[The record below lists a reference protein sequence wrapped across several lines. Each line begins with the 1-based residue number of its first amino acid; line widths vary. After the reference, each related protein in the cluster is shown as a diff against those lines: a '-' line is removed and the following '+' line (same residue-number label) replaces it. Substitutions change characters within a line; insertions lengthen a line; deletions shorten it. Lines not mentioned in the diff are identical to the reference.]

1 MFHLW
6 GLLVILITCPLL
18 GAMPLIPWITY
29 ALKGKRLAQIGT
41 GNISVSAA
49 FYHGGKLVGILAVLS
64 EGFKGIA
71 AVLIS
76 RLFFPTGSFWELI
89 ALIALVIGRYAL
101 GRGAGTTNVVWG
113 FLMHDPLIAG
123 FVTLVAAIGLMF
135 VRSRQTSKFGVL
147 ILLPLLVAVLYSNDL
162 PRIVA
167 AFTLAGLIGWI
178 YKEIPDDMDL
188 PVQEAEG
195 ETQQVMA
202 YLNSGEQGI
211 ITLDEELEPEIFGAK
226 ASTLSQIKRWGYPV
240 PKGWILAPFDDPVV
254 LIDFLQPSTLSPLV
268 VRSSAIG
275 EDSEQASGAGQY
287 ATILNVT
294 SKQELE
300 EAIAQV
306 QASYNNPAAVQYRR
320 DRHAKDEAMAVLI
333 QPQVQ
338 SVFSGVAFSRDP
350 IAQQGDAVV
359 IEAVSGSASQVVSG
373 KVTPEQYRVF
383 VVGEDKLSTLKFEG
397 EGKIPQPLIKQ
408 VAYLARILEKRYYGI
423 PQDVEW
429 SYDGQNLWVLQ
440 ARPITTLLPIWTRKI
455 AAEVI
460 PGVIHPLTWSINLP
474 LTCGMWGEIFTLVLG
489 DRTRESDFSK
499 MATLHYSRAYFN
511 ASFLG
516 EIFLEMGLP
525 PESLEF
531 LTRDTKMSKPPLAST
546 WENLPGLTKL
556 LQREICL
563 ENQFK
568 QDYRHRFIPGLTRLA
583 NELIEELSPNQLL
596 TRVDLVLDLL
606 NQATY
611 YSILSPLS
619 AAIRQAA
626 TGVKDEQIDHSI
638 TPEVSSLRSLSLLAA
653 DAKEILPDIDPARVF
668 EQLAETPEG
677 EKILYEFQEI
687 VEDYGYLS
695 EVGTDISV
703 SRWKEQPHIVR
714 QLFIQLV
721 QGNEPPNQDESKKR
735 HQGFVQK
742 RVDLKGR
749 VTEIYSRLLAEL
761 RWTFLALE
769 KIWLQSSVLQ
779 QPGDIFFLKLG
790 EVRRLAAEADPALRN
805 QVSEIVANRRS
816 QFNQDSQITQI
827 PPLVYGY
834 NPPHPIDSAIN
845 SADNILLGIPASQG
859 QATGLVKVLRN
870 LQEVGEIDKGTIL
883 VVPYTDSGWAL
894 ILVRAGGI
902 IAEAGGKLSHGA
914 IVAREYGIPAVMDVR
929 GATYLLQDGQQVKID
944 GSKGIVEL
952 QEFFT

>member
-18 GAMPLIPWITY
+18 GAMPLIAWITY
-29 ALKGKRLAQIGT
+29 TLKGKQLAQIGT

-49 FYHGGKLVGILAVLS
+49 FYHGGKLVGTLAVLS
-64 EGFKGIA
+64 EAFKGIA

-76 RLFFPTGSFWELI
+76 RLFFPTGSLWELI

-123 FVTLVAAIGLMF
+123 FVSLVAAIGLMF
-135 VRSRQTSKFGVL
+135 VRSRETIKFGVL

-178 YKEIPDDMDL
+178 YKQIPDDMDL

-195 ETQQVMA
+195 ETQQIMA

-211 ITLDEELEPEIFGAK
+211 VTLDEELEPEIFGAK

-275 EDSEQASGAGQY
+275 EDSEQASAAGQY

-306 QASYNNPAAVQYRR
+306 QASYNSPAAVQYRR
-320 DRHAKDEAMAVLI
+320 DHHAKDEAMAVLI

-489 DRTRESDFSK
+489 DRTRELDFSK

-516 EIFLEMGLP
+516 EMFLEMGLP

-531 LTRDTKMSKPPLAST
+531 LTRGTKMSKLPLAST
-546 WENLPGLTKL
+546 WENLPRLTKL

-563 ENQFK
+563 ENEFK

-596 TRVDLVLDLL
+596 NRVDLVLDLL

-638 TPEVSSLRSLSLLAA
+638 TPEVSSLRALSLLAA
-653 DAKEILPDIDPARVF
+653 DTKEILPDIDPARIF

-695 EVGTDISV
+695 ELGTDISV

-721 QGNEPPNQDESKKR
+721 QGNEPPNKDESKKR
-735 HQGFVQK
+735 QQGFVQK

-769 KIWLQSSVLQ
+769 KIWLESSVLQ

-805 QVSEIVANRRS
+805 QLSEKVANRRS
-816 QFNQDSQITQI
+816 QFQQDSQITQV

-834 NPPHPIDSAIN
+834 NPPHPIDSPIDT
-845 SADNILLGIPASQG
+845 ADNILLGIPASQG

-870 LQEVGEIDKGTIL
+870 LQEVGEIDKGIIL
-883 VVPYTDSGWAL
+883 VVPYTDSGWAPIL
-894 ILVRAGGI
+894 IRAGGV

-929 GATYLLQDGQQVKID
+929 GATYLLQDGQKVKID